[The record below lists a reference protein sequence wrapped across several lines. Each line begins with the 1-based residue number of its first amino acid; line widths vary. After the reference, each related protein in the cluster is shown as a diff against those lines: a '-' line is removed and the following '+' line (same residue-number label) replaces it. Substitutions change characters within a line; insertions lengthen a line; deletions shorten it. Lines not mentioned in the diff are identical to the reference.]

1 LLSANPFKIIISAL
15 GDVIRLIS
23 ALQQLDMK
31 ETYIIRTTIDKA
43 KQSEDLTDLERLSS
57 MSESEIEANILS
69 DLDNQPLS
77 PDSLKK
83 VRLKKA

>member
-1 LLSANPFKIIISAL
+1 
-15 GDVIRLIS
+15 
-23 ALQQLDMK
+23 MK

-43 KQSEDLTDLERLSS
+43 KQSEDLTDVERLNS
-57 MSESEIEANILS
+57 MSESEIEANAFS

-83 VRLKKA
+83 VRLKRA

>member
-1 LLSANPFKIIISAL
+1 
-15 GDVIRLIS
+15 
-23 ALQQLDMK
+23 MK

-43 KQSEDLTDLERLSS
+43 KQSEDLTDLERLNS
-57 MSESEIEANILS
+57 MSESEIEANALS

-83 VRLKKA
+83 VRLKKNVIIDSLISDRD